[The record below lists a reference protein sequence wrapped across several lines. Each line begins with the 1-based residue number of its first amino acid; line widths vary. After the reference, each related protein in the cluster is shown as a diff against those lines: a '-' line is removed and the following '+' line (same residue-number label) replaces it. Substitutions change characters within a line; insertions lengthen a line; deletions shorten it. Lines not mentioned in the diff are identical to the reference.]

1 MAGDKKGKERC
12 HLFVETLAKNL
23 NESLIIQV
31 LDILIIWFVVY
42 KLIMY
47 ARGTQM
53 MNLLKGVFVFILTKS
68 LTSFLGLQTLDWLLD
83 QILNSAVVAL
93 IVLFQPELRRAL
105 QVIGQNIFRN
115 RRSHKN
121 PSVRLIED
129 LEYALKYMSRR
140 KIGALIAIEQSDEL
154 AEYIETGIAL
164 DSKITN
170 QLLINIF
177 VPNTPLHDG
186 AVVIKNYRIAAA
198 SCFLPLSEN
207 DQISKDLGTRHRAAI
222 GLSEVTD
229 ALTLIVSEETG
240 GISITHNNTLYREL
254 SNQELKEKLEEYLMV
269 DEEDQDKDVFRM
281 VKDYLVDTFTSRGDE

>member
-1 MAGDKKGKERC
+1 M
-12 HLFVETLAKNL
+12 FVETLAKNL

>member
-47 ARGTQM
+47 SRGTQM